1 MCPLFIVILLMWNKP
16 RLDFLF
22 FSPALQERIPYLQ
35 EILSIQGSFWD
46 LIMDCVL
53 LPVLWKINGSGL
65 LNSSL
70 FCVMMMI
77 ISMYANVLQFI
88 KHVHTVSARMK

>member
-1 MCPLFIVILLMWNKP
+1 MWNKP

-22 FSPALQERIPYLQ
+22 FSPALQEGVPYLQ
-35 EILSIQGSFWD
+35 KILSVQGSFWD
-46 LIMDCVL
+46 LIVDCVL

-70 FCVMMMI
+70 LCVMMMI
-77 ISMYANVLQFI
+77 ISIYANVLQFI
-88 KHVHTVSARMK
+88 KHVHTVSAWMK